1 MHIHESYVNCYR
13 AFTRICENGM
23 SHEKSIHINVTG
35 IEHVHEYH
43 SNRALMY
50 RKVMS
55 KEMKITSDSKECLDI
70 NVAL

>member
-1 MHIHESYVNCYR
+1 
-13 AFTRICENGM
+13 M

-55 KEMKITSDSKECLDI
+55 KEMKITSDSKERLDI